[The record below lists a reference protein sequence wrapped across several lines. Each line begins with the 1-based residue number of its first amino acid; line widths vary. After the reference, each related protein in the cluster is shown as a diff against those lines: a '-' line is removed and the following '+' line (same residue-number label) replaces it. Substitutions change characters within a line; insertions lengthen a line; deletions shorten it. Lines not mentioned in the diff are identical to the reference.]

1 MAWQSMTCELSSRLD
16 CSSTRA
22 HDAWAFRGVL
32 TKLDHYI
39 GPSRGLM
46 VVGEVG
52 RADPADRTLA
62 ICCSSTVESRFQ
74 SHAKQIAAPL
84 AQLGGQILPPTRS
97 MTPDGSGDVSR
108 LLLATP
114 IPLLQSLPTSEQRSC
129 RLALSVASRFIFEV
143 GRDPVD
149 GYYW

>member
-22 HDAWAFRGVL
+22 HDAWAFRGVS
-32 TKLDHYI
+32 TKLDLII

-46 VVGEVG
+46 VVGEVD

-74 SHAKQIAAPL
+74 SHAKHIPRL
-84 AQLGGQILPPTRS
+84 WLSLGGRYCLRR
-97 MTPDGSGDVSR
+97 VR
-108 LLLATP
+108 
-114 IPLLQSLPTSEQRSC
+114 
-129 RLALSVASRFIFEV
+129 
-143 GRDPVD
+143 
-149 GYYW
+149 